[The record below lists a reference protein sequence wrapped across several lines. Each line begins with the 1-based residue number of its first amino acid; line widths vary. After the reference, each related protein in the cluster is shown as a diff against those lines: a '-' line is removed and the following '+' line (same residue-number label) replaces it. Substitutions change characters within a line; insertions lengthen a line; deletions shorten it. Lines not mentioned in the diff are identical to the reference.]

1 MTMQFSVTGK
11 QVSVGEAL
19 SQYIE
24 NSLNGSVGKYF
35 GQGIVAHA
43 VVSREAHRY
52 CVDLSVHI
60 GRGILVQAT
69 EKANDPYIAA
79 DMASEHIDK
88 RLRRHKRRLKDHHA
102 NGREQRAEK
111 AHYQILAAEASAD
124 RGAALDGAAT
134 VDGAEFDGHDHSLAE
149 GPVVVAEMTTDIP
162 TLTVGEAVMRLD
174 LANAPAI
181 MFRNAAHGGLNVV
194 YRRADGNIG
203 WVDPREATTVNG
215 AWPLMAEA

>member
-102 NGREQRAEK
+102 NGREQRA
-111 AHYQILAAEASAD
+111 
-124 RGAALDGAAT
+124 AT

-181 MFRNAAHGGLNVV
+181 MFRNAGHGGLNVV

-203 WVDPREATTVNG
+203 WVDPREATAVNG
-215 AWPLMAEA
+215 AWPQMAEA